1 QEEETTSLAMEK
13 LATDPPL
20 TSSPADLDLFKG
32 VLTDLSVITQ
42 TPLEKDYDSPT
53 EKVQSTVVQDL
64 PSIVGNTEVP
74 PLTET

>member
-1 QEEETTSLAMEK
+1 QEETAS

-20 TSSPADLDLFKG
+20 TTTSANPELFKG
-32 VLTDLSVITQ
+32 VLTDLSVITP

-64 PSIVGNTEVP
+64 PSVVGGTEEP
-74 PLTET
+74 QLTEM